1 MPPGRN
7 MELLQCNLNHSPR
20 AQDLMIQHMAEWE
33 VAAAA
38 VAEPYYVPQQA
49 NWVGDGIGTKAT
61 VAIVAPAMGG
71 LPLSRV
77 STGPGYVV
85 AKLGDFVLIG
95 VYFSPNRPLHEFEA
109 YLERLGRA
117 VAGAAPSPIMVV
129 GDLNAKC
136 AAWGSPRTDPRGT
149 VLLEW
154 LVGLGLEV
162 VNQGTANTCVRL
174 GGGVY
179 Y

>member
-1 MPPGRN
+1 
-7 MELLQCNLNHSPR
+7 
-20 AQDLMIQHMAEWE
+20 
-33 VAAAA
+33 
-38 VAEPYYVPQQA
+38 
-49 NWVGDGIGTKAT
+49 
-61 VAIVAPAMGG
+61 MGG

-77 STGPGYVV
+77 SCGSGYVV
-85 AKLGDFVLIG
+85 AKLGDITLIG

-117 VAGAAPSPIMVV
+117 VAGAAPSPIMVL

-149 VLLEW
+149 VLLDW

-162 VNQGTANTCVRL
+162 VNRGSANTCVRQ
-174 GGGVY
+174 GGGSIVDITLASPVVAARTANWRVLEDTETLSDHY
-179 Y
+179 TSE

>member
-1 MPPGRN
+1 
-7 MELLQCNLNHSPR
+7 
-20 AQDLMIQHMAEWE
+20 MIQHIAEWE
-33 VAAAA
+33 VAAAV

-49 NWVGDGIGTKAT
+49 NWVGDGAGTLAS
-61 VAIVAPAMGG
+61 VAIVVPVMGG

-77 STGPGYVV
+77 STGSGYVV
-85 AKLGDFVLIG
+85 AKLGDILLIG

-117 VAGAAPSPIMVV
+117 MAGLAPSPIMVL

-136 AAWGSPRTDPRGT
+136 AAWGSPRTDPRGAA
-149 VLLEW
+149 LLDW

-162 VNQGTANTCVRL
+162 VNRGTANTCVRL
-174 GGGVY
+174 GGGSVIDITLASRWWQHAW
-179 Y
+179 